1 MAADHPVLGTQV
13 VEVHPQRRLVPFDH
27 GVHIG
32 ARQLT
37 GKGSNHHIGGF
48 GRLPLGGPL
57 AHFDVVLPL
66 PRSMDVDFRAQA
78 LERSQVIDP

>member
-1 MAADHPVLGTQV
+1 MAANDPVLGAQV
-13 VEVHPQRRLVPFDH
+13 IQVHPQRRLLPFGH

-32 ARQLT
+32 ARQLA
-37 GKGSNHHIGGF
+37 GKCSNHHIGGF
-48 GRLPLGGPL
+48 GRLPLGWPL

-66 PRSMDVDFRAQA
+66 LRSVDVDFRAQA